1 MTIAAKQVAL
11 KVGSFQVENLGV
23 DSASYFPGYGLG
35 PSSKFAYCAYGIG
48 DTEEEAFQD
57 CLEMVAQQGFDIDG
71 ETEERIRAEYGAID
85 DSTTVAEYLDWDKET
100 IEEVASSGE
109 ESYFHVGIKW
119 NCRQEERFGR
129 VKKLTGIEFLRYED
143 YCPQGPSRRYS
154 GLQDWGYTR
163 RIDPDCKTVSYGDL
177 KPADCPESATAYL
190 EALSDDST
198 EEGELYFYLPY
209 ASGSDYSGSTVEKAN
224 HRAFQESYG
233 QEPFVWEAT
242 GGFDTYATVI
252 GLTGLLECPDDTFD
266 LILGVIEGLDR
277 YPLIDDEAL
286 SNLESELA
294 DEAWESWVASDFRRA
309 LEKKFDGIDFDWPN
323 DADLRSFFERKREEA
338 NEYWESE
345 SCGPSVFVRVE
356 KVAEGIALADLDDW
370 TVKYIVSWGDV
381 GQETEE
387 YTSETEAIERV
398 ESLRA
403 AGFIGASYME
413 A

>member
-1 MTIAAKQVAL
+1 VQ
-11 KVGSFQVENLGV
+11 
-23 DSASYFPGYGLG
+23 
-35 PSSKFAYCAYGIG
+35 
-48 DTEEEAFQD
+48 
-57 CLEMVAQQGFDIDG
+57 
-71 ETEERIRAEYGAID
+71 
-85 DSTTVAEYLDWDKET
+85 
-100 IEEVASSGE
+100 
-109 ESYFHVGIKW
+109 
-119 NCRQEERFGR
+119 R
-129 VKKLTGIEFLRYED
+129 VKKLLRIEFLRYED
-143 YCPQGPSRRYS
+143 YCPQGPSKRYS
-154 GLQDWGYTR
+154 GLQDWGYVR

-190 EALSDDST
+190 ESLSEDST
-198 EEGELYFYLPY
+198 EEGELYFFLPY

-233 QEPFVWEAT
+233 QESFVWEAT

-252 GLTGLLECPDDTFD
+252 GLTGLLECPDDAFD
-266 LILGVIEGLDR
+266 LIMGVIEGLDR

-286 SNLESELA
+286 SNLETEGA

-323 DADLRSFFERKREEA
+323 DADLRSFFEQKREKA

-356 KVAEGIALADLDDW
+356 KVAEGIALADLDKW
-370 TVKYIVSWGDV
+370 IVKYIVSWVDV

-403 AGFIGASYME
+403 AGFIGASYVE